1 MSQPLLEVEALET
14 HFFTRA
20 GVVRAADGVSFA
32 LERGEI
38 VGLVGESGS
47 GKTVTGFSL
56 LGLVDEPGRIVG
68 GAVRLDGV
76 DLLRLPA
83 RRLRSVR
90 GRRIAMVFQDPLSA
104 LNPVFTVGVQ
114 LVDALKATRPEV
126 PASARRAR
134 AVEMLARV
142 GVADPDVRFAAYPH
156 ELSGGMRQRATI
168 AMALLCQ
175 PDLLI
180 ADEPTTALDATI
192 GAQILRLFAELK
204 AELSSTI
211 LFISHSLGLVAELC
225 DEVAVMYGGE
235 VVEHAPA
242 EALFASPRHPYTR
255 ALLACETDA
264 TAEGRTPTI
273 PGEPPDL
280 LDPPPGCAFAPR
292 CPQAAEACARAP
304 ALRELGGG
312 RRAACHFA

>member
-1 MSQPLLEVEALET
+1 MTAPLARIRGLSVEIAGRPVLRQVDLDLPRG
-14 HFFTRA
+14 RA
-20 GVVRAADGVSFA
+20 
-32 LERGEI
+32 

-47 GKTVTGFSL
+47 GKTTLALAV
-56 LGLVDEPGRIVG
+56 LGLLPANAGLPR
-68 GAVRLDGV
+68 GAIEFDGV
-76 DLLRLPA
+76 ELTGLPEA
-83 RRLRSVR
+83 ERRRWR

-104 LNPVFTVGVQ
+104 LNPVFSVGTQ
-114 LVDALKATRPEV
+114 LVDVQKATRPEV
-126 PASARRAR
+126 PAAARRAL
-134 AVEMLARV
+134 AVEMLGRV
-142 GVADPDVRFAAYPH
+142 GVPDPEIRFAAYPH
-156 ELSGGMRQRATI
+156 ELSGGMRQRAMI

-192 GAQILRLFAELK
+192 GAQILRLLAELK
-204 AELSSTI
+204 AELRSTI

-242 EALFASPRHPYTR
+242 DALFAAPRHPYTR
-255 ALLACETDA
+255 ALLACEGGA
-264 TAEGRTPTI
+264 PGAGPAATI

-280 LDPPPGCAFAPR
+280 LNPPSGCVFAPR
-292 CPQAAEACARAP
+292 CSLAADACARPP